1 LGFTSKIENP
11 GRIFMKILCAA
22 FLSVLIFAVSG
33 FAQAK
38 KEESNAALKAATI
51 KITFLDLP
59 GIADE
64 KSKWEL
70 AYELRIASE
79 KELFDA
85 MTNGRL
91 NLDPDKK
98 LGEFVAKSSFT
109 KNALSKKENR
119 EAFLT
124 VSLDGK
130 IQAKL
135 AAELEMLDEPVAAP
149 NKNAIEAGSERQSK
163 TQNFLMYASILVYDA
178 KLKKNIVVP
187 FDWVLPFARFAHF
200 PGANFQMTFQIDAK
214 GEYSRKMVLPEKSK
228 KSFTITTR
236 Q

>member
-1 LGFTSKIENP
+1 
-11 GRIFMKILCAA
+11 MKILSAA
-22 FLSVLIFAVSG
+22 FLTVLLFAVGG
-33 FAQAK
+33 FSQVK
-38 KEESNAALKAATI
+38 KEGSNAALKAATL
-51 KITFLDLP
+51 KITLLDLP
-59 GIADE
+59 GVNLE

-91 NLDPDKK
+91 NLDADKK
-98 LGEFVAKSSFT
+98 LGELVAKSSFT

-124 VSLDGK
+124 VPLDAK
-130 IQAKL
+130 IQEKL
-135 AAELEMLDEPVAAP
+135 ATELELLNKSAAAP
-149 NKNAIEAGSERQSK
+149 NKNTPEALRERQLK
-163 TQNFLMYASILVYDA
+163 TQNFLMYANILVYDA

-187 FDWVLPFARFAHF
+187 FHWVLPFARFAHF
-200 PGANFQMTFQIDAK
+200 PGANFQMTFQIK
-214 GEYSRKMVLPEKSK
+214 ENGEYARSMVLPEKTKNSK
-228 KSFTITTR
+228 TITVK

>member
-1 LGFTSKIENP
+1 
-11 GRIFMKILCAA
+11 MKILSAV
-22 FLSVLIFAVSG
+22 FLAVLSFAVVG
-33 FAQAK
+33 FSQIK
-38 KEESNAALKAATI
+38 QEDSNAALKAATI
-51 KITFLDLP
+51 KVTLLNLP
-59 GIADE
+59 GVNLE

-91 NLDPDKK
+91 NLDADKK

-109 KNALSKKENR
+109 KNALSEKENR

-124 VSLDGK
+124 VPLDQK

-135 AAELEMLDEPVAAP
+135 TGELEMLGKSAA
-149 NKNAIEAGSERQSK
+149 NDKNTPEATAERRLK
-163 TQNFLMYASILVYDA
+163 AQNFVMYANILVYDA

-187 FDWVLPFARFAHF
+187 FNWILPFARFAHF
-200 PGANFQMTFQIDAK
+200 PGANFQMTFQIDEK
-214 GEYSRKMVLPEKSK
+214 GEYARSMVLPEKTKNSK
-228 KSFTITTR
+228 TITVK

>member
-1 LGFTSKIENP
+1 
-11 GRIFMKILCAA
+11 MKILCVV
-22 FLSVLIFAVSG
+22 FLSTFFLTFDAFPQVEKA
-33 FAQAK
+33 
-38 KEESNAALKAATI
+38 ESTAALKAATI
-51 KITFLDLP
+51 KITLLDLP
-59 GIADE
+59 GANLE

-91 NLDPDKK
+91 DLNADKK

-124 VSLDGK
+124 VPLNAK
-130 IQAKL
+130 IQEKL
-135 AAELEMLDEPVAAP
+135 ASELEMLGKSAAP
-149 NKNAIEAGSERQSK
+149 NKNAAETPLPERRLK
-163 TQNFLMYASILVYDA
+163 TQNFLIYANILVYDA
-178 KLKKNIVVP
+178 KLKKDIVVP

-200 PGANFQMTFQIDAK
+200 PGANFQMTFQITEK
-214 GEYSRKMVLPEKSK
+214 GEYARSMMLPEKSK
-228 KSFTITTR
+228 KSLTITTK